1 MSKTPSLSF
10 EGFSA
15 KERFTSIPEGFFHTL
30 LNQIDDLNEL
40 KVILYALWLVAHK
53 EGASHPLWEQEFLE
67 GVDAEDIKL
76 GLEKCVRRGSLLK
89 VASETGEAVY
99 FINSPRGRAA
109 AEAVRESGL
118 LPSKKISAPPLE
130 RLNIYQL
137 YEENIGP
144 LTPMIADTLKDA
156 EQEYPA
162 KWIEEAFELAVKAN
176 ARNWRYAEAILKRW
190 KEEGYGKKQNR
201 KDSQED
207 RKRYRKDKY
216 ADYFD

>member
-1 MSKTPSLSF
+1 MSKKEF
-10 EGFSA
+10 QGFSA
-15 KERFTSIPEGFFHTL
+15 QEAFTPLPDAFFHKL
-30 LNQIDDLNEL
+30 LNKIDNVEEL
-40 KVILYALWLVAHK
+40 KVVIYALWLAAHK
-53 EGASHPLWEQEFLE
+53 EGASHPLWEEEFLK
-67 GVDAEDIKL
+67 GVDAEDIKP

-109 AEAVRESGL
+109 AEAARESGL

-130 RLNIYQL
+130 RPTIYQL
-137 YEENIGP
+137 YEENIAP

-156 EQEYPA
+156 EQEYPV
-162 KWIEEAFELAVKAN
+162 KWIEEAFGLAVKAN
-176 ARNWRYAEAILKRW
+176 ARNWRYIEAILKRW

-201 KDSQED
+201 QDSQED